1 MEFIKIKQPTFKE
14 WHKKNFKLDR
24 EPLDK
29 EVALEVCKSCN
40 LKTIEIV

>member
-24 EPLDK
+24 VSDPILDYIR
-29 EVALEVCKSCN
+29 EVGNYNVA
-40 LKTIEIV
+40 